1 MNDAGTPSADGET
14 WRWHLPFDLPSVREG
29 RLLVTE
35 ALRAHDVQPDVID
48 DSISVLSELLGNAL
62 RHARPLAGNQ
72 LELSVTLDERSVR
85 LAVADGGAITV
96 PNVVSPTPLARS
108 GRGLGIVHTLTVD
121 WGVKETGDG
130 NTVFGILGRA

>member
-1 MNDAGTPSADGET
+1 MASADGLS
-14 WRWHLPFDLPSVREG
+14 WRWNLPFDLPSVREG

-35 ALRAHDVQPDVID
+35 ALRSHDVQEDVID

-72 LELSVTLDERSVR
+72 LELSVTLDDQQVR